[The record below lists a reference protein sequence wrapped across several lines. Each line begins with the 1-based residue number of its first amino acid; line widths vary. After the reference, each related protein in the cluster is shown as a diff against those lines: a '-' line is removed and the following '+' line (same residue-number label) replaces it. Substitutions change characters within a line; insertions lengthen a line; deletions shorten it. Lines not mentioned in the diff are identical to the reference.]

1 MVPLMLCEVKL
12 SQFYFVMK
20 YFREKSN
27 ISKISNYFK
36 DIEIFQRGV
45 ENISNISNI
54 SKISNISERS
64 GKIRREES

>member
-27 ISKISNYFK
+27 ISNISNYFK
-36 DIEIFQRGV
+36 DFKYFRE
-45 ENISNISNI
+45 ENISNILKI